1 MSELVR
7 IGSPEWDVLT
17 ERRAALI
24 RKKNHEGL
32 SDHEWAEYE
41 RLQMGSRASIEAAFP
56 PCVDPTEQGGE
67 PVSGIDIRSL
77 TEAELRGRLWRAVA
91 ERDRL
96 RAELAEQKRLNLKL
110 AERLRACSE
119 VLGRASERGR
129 VCGCQQQP
137 RAEGGEG

>member
-41 RLQMGSRASIEAAFP
+41 RLQMVSRASIEAAFP
-56 PCVDPTEQGGE
+56 PGLQV
-67 PVSGIDIRSL
+67 
-77 TEAELRGRLWRAVA
+77 
-91 ERDRL
+91 
-96 RAELAEQKRLNLKL
+96 
-110 AERLRACSE
+110 
-119 VLGRASERGR
+119 
-129 VCGCQQQP
+129 VCECQQQP
-137 RAEGGEG
+137 EGGEG